1 MFIQTEPTPDP
12 TRLKFLPGREVLAEG
27 TLNLRDKTQA
37 ENSPLAE
44 RLFAIPGVS
53 GVSLGKDF
61 ITVTK
66 ANGDWQHLKP
76 AILGVIMEHFMS
88 GAPVLRRANP
98 AANQFPRQAKGEAD
112 ASDRIRDALRQVID
126 PELGYNIVELGLVY
140 DVVIEEGGVVHVTMT
155 TTTPGCP
162 ATTYLRGGA
171 GEAVSAV
178 PGVEFV
184 DVKLTYEPRWA
195 PEMMSAEAKAHFGI
209 TDGGRW

>member
-112 ASDRIRDALRQVID
+112 ASDRIRVALRQVID
-126 PELGYNIVELGLVY
+126 PELGYNIVDLGLVY